1 MKHERSIDGFYK
13 VLEGSTNQ
21 VKVSEDSTKIL
32 LDWKKKG
39 HTGGGDNKFV
49 VGKGTTLKYFT
60 NKDFRAIFWRACKI
74 KGHMLDQEA
83 MEK

>member
-1 MKHERSIDGFYK
+1 M
-13 VLEGSTNQ
+13 EGSTKE

-32 LDWKKKG
+32 LDWKKKE
-39 HTGGGDNKFV
+39 HIGGGENKFV
-49 VGKGTTLKYFT
+49 VEKGTTLKYFT
-60 NKDFRAIFWRACKI
+60 KKYFRAIWGGACKI